1 LEDRFVDEIEYN
13 GIFEDVTFI
22 VDVTECPIAKP
33 CDFEEERMFWSG
45 KAHTTTLK
53 YQSNHTNNHFH

>member
-33 CDFEEERMFWSG
+33 RDFEEQRMF
-45 KAHTTTLK
+45 
-53 YQSNHTNNHFH
+53 